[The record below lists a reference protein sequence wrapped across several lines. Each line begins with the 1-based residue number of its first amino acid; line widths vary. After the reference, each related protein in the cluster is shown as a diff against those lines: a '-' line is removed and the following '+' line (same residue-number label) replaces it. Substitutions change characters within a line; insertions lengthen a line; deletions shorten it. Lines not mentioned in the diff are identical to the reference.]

1 MYIFQELSNSLYSE
15 SLLIIRDVVRVTVKD
30 LRIGKEMM
38 MFLLDKQGAEIVI
51 TEEIVN
57 APA

>member
-1 MYIFQELSNSLYSE
+1 M
-15 SLLIIRDVVRVTVKD
+15 RVTVKD
-30 LRIGKEMM
+30 LRIGKEMI
-38 MFLLDKQGAEIVI
+38 MFLVEKQGAQIVI